1 MPQDL
6 SPAEQE
12 TLEEWLASVRAALG
26 VPGADL
32 PLDAVLG
39 LTGRIAHGTVRPAVP
54 PTAYLLGYHV
64 GRAAAA
70 GEDEHRVLDRALQT
84 VDGLVP
90 AARRTPEEN

>member
-1 MPQDL
+1 MPKDL
-6 SPAEQE
+6 SPSEHE
-12 TLEEWLASVRAALG
+12 ILERWVEAVRAALD
-26 VPGADL
+26 VPDAGL

-54 PTAYLLGYHV
+54 HTAYLLGYHV

-70 GEDEHRVLDRALQT
+70 GEDERRVLDRALQT